1 MTNEKVDV
9 FIYKNISHVSHIYS
23 NLISARLRRYSANRT
38 RTSSGFFKSILA
50 ESSPFSSCDKQKTI
64 LQTAQSSQ
72 FSSKF
77 KEANKLKGQKERKAY
92 FLMLTEGCFV
102 IPHLDSSDN

>member
-23 NLISARLRRYSANRT
+23 NLISSRLCHYSANRT
-38 RTSSGFFKSILA
+38 RLSSGFFKSILA
-50 ESSPFSSCDKQKTI
+50 ESSPFSSHDKQKTI

-72 FSSKF
+72 FSIKF
-77 KEANKLKGQKERKAY
+77 KEANKPKG
-92 FLMLTEGCFV
+92 
-102 IPHLDSSDN
+102 

>member
-1 MTNEKVDV
+1 MTNERVDV
-9 FIYKNISHVSHIYS
+9 FIYKNISHISRIYS
-23 NLISARLRRYSANRT
+23 NLILARLRRYSANQT
-38 RTSSGFFKSILA
+38 HASSGFFKSILA
-50 ESSPFSSCDKQKTI
+50 ESLPFSSRDKQKTI

-77 KEANKLKGQKERKAY
+77 KEANKPKGLKERKAY

>member
-9 FIYKNISHVSHIYS
+9 FIYKNISNVSHIYC
-23 NLISARLRRYSANRT
+23 NLISTRLRRYSANQT
-38 RTSSGFFKSILA
+38 RTSPGFFKSILA
-50 ESSPFSSCDKQKTI
+50 ESSPFSSRDKQKTI

-77 KEANKLKGQKERKAY
+77 KEANKPKGQKERKAN
-92 FLMLTEGCFV
+92 FLMLTEGYFV